1 MMKISIFK
9 FAFILTILTLIYSCS
24 PDVQQNE
31 DFNITVRFRSD
42 PAKLNPILGNA
53 TVESTELNNLI
64 FLPLGHYD
72 PESLELEPVLAKSLN
87 PSMEITEGPYAGGI
101 AFDYEILE
109 DAVWDDGSPVTG
121 EDYLFTIKLAKNPA
135 VDAAAWRGILQ
146 DIVEVDVDKENPKK
160 FRVYLKDYFHLAQ
173 EVSCTFEIFPK
184 HVYDPDGMLDN
195 IDLQTLND
203 AETLSSLMESD
214 SSLVNF
220 ANMFSSSKYTQ
231 EIVSGSGPYKLKNW
245 EVDQYIVLE
254 KKENYWG
261 AQHNDRFQLRANPKE
276 ITYRII
282 ADENAAI
289 TLLKDGSIDLM
300 NVMNAENFT
309 NLKESPGF
317 DSMFTIATPPLSRYY
332 YIGLNNRKP
341 ELSDRDV
348 RRALAH
354 TFDVDG
360 IIENLEDGYGTRQVT
375 AMMPGYPF
383 YDDSLEPIPF
393 DLEKAKEILVEE
405 GWEDT
410 NGNGVRDK
418 IIDGKLVEMEI
429 DYLASNSPLGQR
441 VGLLFQ
447 DNAKQVG
454 VQVNMII
461 KESRQLSE
469 SVYAH
474 EFEASASAAGL
485 SLAPYDPYQRWHS
498 DNSVVGKGNVFG
510 YNNAENDEA
519 INDIRNEPDFEKRA
533 EAYATFQKTM
543 YDEQPVIF
551 LYSPVQKFVLN
562 NKFKG
567 VFSAKRPGYFVNSF
581 EMK

>member
-1 MMKISIFK
+1 MKSLISKI
-9 FAFILTILTLIYSCS
+9 ACILTILIFFFSCQQDAK
-24 PDVQQNE
+24 PDQ
-31 DFNITVRFRSD
+31 DFNLTVRFRSD
-42 PAKLNPILGNA
+42 PAKLNPMVGNA
-53 TVESTELNNLI
+53 TIESTEINSLL

-72 PESLELEPVLAKSLN
+72 PESLELKPILAKELS
-87 PSMEITEGPYAGGI
+87 PSFEITEGSHAGGI

-109 DAVWDDGSPVTG
+109 DAAWDDGTPVTG
-121 EDYLFTIKLAKNPA
+121 EDYLFTIKVAKNPA

-146 DIVEVDVDKENPKK
+146 DIVEVDIDEENPKK

-184 HVYDPDGMLDN
+184 HIYDPEGMLDN
-195 IDLQTLND
+195 VDLGTLNNEE
-203 AETLSSLMESD
+203 ALSALMESD

-220 ANMFSSSKYTQ
+220 AKEFSSSKYTQ
-231 EIVSGSGPYKLKNW
+231 EIVSGCGPYKLKNW
-245 EVDQYIVLE
+245 EVDQYIVME
-254 KKENYWG
+254 KKDNYWG
-261 AQHNDRFQLRANPKE
+261 AKHNDRFPLKANPKE

-300 NVMNAENFT
+300 NVMNAENFQ
-309 NLKESPGF
+309 NLKDSPGF
-317 DSMFTIATPPLSRYY
+317 DTMFTIATPPLSRYY

-348 RRALAH
+348 RRALAY

-360 IIENLEDGYGTRQVT
+360 IIENLENGYGTRQVT

-383 YDDSLEPIPF
+383 YEDSLEPIPF
-393 DLEKAKEILVEE
+393 DLEKAKQILIDE

-418 IIDGKLVEMEI
+418 VIDGELVELEI
-429 DYLASNSPLGQR
+429 DYLASSSPLGQR

-454 VQVNMII
+454 VKVNMII

-469 SVYAH
+469 ALYAH

-498 DNSVVGKGNVFG
+498 DNSEVGKGNVAG
-510 YNNAENDEA
+510 YINPENDEA
-519 INDIRNEPDFEKRA
+519 IIDIRNEPDFEKRA
-533 EAYATFQKTM
+533 AAYETFQKTM
-543 YDEQPVIF
+543 YEEQPVIF

-562 NKFKG
+562 NKYKG
-567 VFSAKRPGYFVNSF
+567 LFSAKRPGYFVNAF
-581 EMK
+581 EMN